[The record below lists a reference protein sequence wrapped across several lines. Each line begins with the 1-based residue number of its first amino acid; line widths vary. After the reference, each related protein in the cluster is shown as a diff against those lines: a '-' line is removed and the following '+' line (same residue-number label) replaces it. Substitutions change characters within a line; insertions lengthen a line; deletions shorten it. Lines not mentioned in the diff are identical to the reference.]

1 MTEPAA
7 GSGAPGARPES
18 GGTLV
23 VQPLPGIG
31 DALWHLPH
39 LRAIARTAPDRRVT
53 LLTKERSLAERLFAA
68 EPAVHRVL
76 WLHRNPG
83 RHDGLYGFVR
93 LAALLRGHR
102 FARAWILHASARYA
116 QAAAAA
122 GIAERHGYGL
132 GAQRW
137 FLNRPPFLSPR
148 LASAHPIEKANRFM
162 AAKGLR
168 LSEQDAK
175 PRLES
180 AHPIEKADRFMAAKG
195 LPLSEQDAQLPI
207 SPAAAQRIADRFGQC
222 PRPWI
227 ALGIG
232 SSETYKQWG
241 GHNFAALAAD
251 LSAPERRTLFLLGGP
266 AERDLGHGIAE
277 QVGGLGGAVQ
287 TAVDLPIDQ
296 TAALLSLCR
305 LYVGNDTGVLNL
317 AAAVGTQAIGLFGGS
332 PPLTYSPNIH
342 VVLPTSATAGMA
354 GITAEQVAAEVA
366 KLGLD

>member
-18 GGTLV
+18 GGSLV

-83 RHDGLYGFVR
+83 RHDGLFGFVR

-137 FLNRPPFLSPR
+137 FLNRPPFLS
-148 LASAHPIEKANRFM
+148 
-162 AAKGLR
+162 
-168 LSEQDAK
+168 

-277 QVGGLGGAVQ
+277 QVGALGGAVQ

>member
-168 LSEQDAK
+168 LSEQDA
-175 PRLES
+175 
-180 AHPIEKADRFMAAKG
+180 
-195 LPLSEQDAQLPI
+195 QLPI
-207 SPAAAQRIADRFGQC
+207 SPAAAQHIADRFGQC

-241 GHNFAALAAD
+241 GHNFAALA
-251 LSAPERRTLFLLGGP
+251 
-266 AERDLGHGIAE
+266 
-277 QVGGLGGAVQ
+277 
-287 TAVDLPIDQ
+287 LPIDQ

>member
-83 RHDGLYGFVR
+83 RHDGLFGFVR

-168 LSEQDAK
+168 LSEQDA
-175 PRLES
+175 
-180 AHPIEKADRFMAAKG
+180 
-195 LPLSEQDAQLPI
+195 QLPI
-207 SPAAAQRIADRFGQC
+207 SPAAAQHIADRFGQC

-277 QVGGLGGAVQ
+277 LAGALGGAVQ